1 LPGEHDGAAAIER
14 AWQDWRD
21 GKIKR
26 TGVMIHYVVA
36 KEGEEGG
43 PAVLLREI
51 PFVKGVDKDIEK
63 LKQRIHQTE

>member
-1 LPGEHDGAAAIER
+1 
-14 AWQDWRD
+14 
-21 GKIKR
+21 
-26 TGVMIHYVVA
+26 MIHYVVA